1 MKFLGFTS
9 DDSEFVM
16 ETCAVILTEL
26 FSCKVQKILLQSP
39 DRVHL
44 LVQRVLVCH
53 WWKSFIA

>member
-9 DDSEFVM
+9 DDSECVM
-16 ETCAVILTEL
+16 ETCAVILPKL
-26 FSCKVQKILLQSP
+26 FSCKVRKILLQSP